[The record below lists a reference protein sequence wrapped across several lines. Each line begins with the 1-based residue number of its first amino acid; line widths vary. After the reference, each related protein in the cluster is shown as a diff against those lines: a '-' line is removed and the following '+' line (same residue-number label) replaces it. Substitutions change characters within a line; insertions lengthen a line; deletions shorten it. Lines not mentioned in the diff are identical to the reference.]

1 MPVFGA
7 VLNFDLRLTM
17 RPTSSLTL
25 WLLVAVGLPIV
36 VSAQSQPPPATA
48 SVALCDLLK
57 NPKTYDGKRIEIRG
71 KISLD
76 MEDFTIYD
84 PSCNTWPGL
93 WLMFG
98 GDVSTPTKSTVN
110 DNERL
115 PGHNIKVNGIEF
127 ELVKDAKEKEFLK
140 TISARQAKKPVYRVT
155 ATLIGTFL
163 AGRSKEES
171 KAKRM
176 PDFPGYGHM
185 GCCHLFIIQQVSAI
199 ETKPREN
206 GPDERFSTFLEAKP

>member
-1 MPVFGA
+1 MKPIMLSA
-7 VLNFDLRLTM
+7 LCLLAAMVL
-17 RPTSSLTL
+17 PT
-25 WLLVAVGLPIV
+25 IV
-36 VSAQSQPPPATA
+36 PAQSPSPAA
-48 SVALCDLLK
+48 PVLVALCDLLK

-71 KISLD
+71 KICLD

-110 DNERL
+110 DNDRL
-115 PGHNIKVNGIEF
+115 PGHNIKVNGIEY
-127 ELVKDAKEKEFLK
+127 ELVKDVKEKEFLK
-140 TISARQAKKPVYRVT
+140 TLTARQAKKPAYRVT
-155 ATLIGTFL
+155 ATLVGTFL

-171 KAKRM
+171 KAKGM

-185 GCCHLFIIQQVSAI
+185 GCCHLFVIQQVSAI

-206 GPDERFSTFLEAKP
+206 GPDEKYSTFQKPKP

>member
-1 MPVFGA
+1 M
-7 VLNFDLRLTM
+7 LNFDLRLTM
-17 RPTSSLTL
+17 GPTSLHAL
-25 WLLVAVGLPIV
+25 WLLVGLALPTV
-36 VSAQSQPPPATA
+36 VSAQSPSPAA
-48 SVALCDLLK
+48 PVSVALCDLLK
-57 NPKTYDGKRIEIRG
+57 NPKTYDGRRIEIRG

-110 DNERL
+110 DNDRR
-115 PGHNIKVNGIEF
+115 PGQNIKVNGIEY
-127 ELVKDAKEKEFLK
+127 ELLKDANEKEFLRVI
-140 TISARQAKKPVYRVT
+140 TAGRGKKQKPLYRVT
-155 ATLIGTFL
+155 VTLIGTFL

-171 KAKRM
+171 KAKGM

-206 GPDERFSTFLEAKP
+206 GPDEKYSTFQEPKP